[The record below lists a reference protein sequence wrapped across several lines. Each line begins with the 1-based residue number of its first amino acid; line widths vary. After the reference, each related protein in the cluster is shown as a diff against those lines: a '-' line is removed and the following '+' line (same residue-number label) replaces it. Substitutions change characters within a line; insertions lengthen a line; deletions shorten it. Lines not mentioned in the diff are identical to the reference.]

1 MNRIEKKV
9 PSKTVAD
16 KLKTMTT
23 TSGKIRYLASQGW
36 SQGDTA
42 RFLGKRPQHVSNVL
56 RTPVTTPT
64 DKI

>member
-9 PSKTVAD
+9 PSSAVKA
-16 KLKTMTT
+16 KLSTLVT